1 MGIIAMSIKK
11 KNIII
16 ACILPVFLIGGLSQ
30 VIPFIYAII
39 DDRSMMEILSG
50 QYLGYPDAHAIFLQ
64 YWYALALTGL
74 YHICSQIDWYA
85 LSFFAAQWFCM
96 SLILYRIMGKM
107 EQRKEKIWKIILALS
122 VFLVIGLQTLTQ
134 ITFTTTAAVLGA
146 SILYWY
152 ATTER
157 MTIADLIVLGI
168 LEFLTMQIRIEVF
181 LMVLPVGIVFWCIRM
196 WRKKG
201 EKREK
206 IEWYVP
212 VVVFVVLFIGL
223 LGKEVGYG
231 NEAWK
236 EYNIY
241 NQYRSDIYDYPD
253 YTFPPYESAEE
264 LYAAAGIDSKSRAR
278 TLMNYNYTA
287 DDKITPEFFGNYI
300 HTYKKIY
307 PVGQNRTEKLIK
319 AAKTYVKGLL
329 DGRFHLIQSIGMLVL
344 GLLFLLSIWRKHWSQ
359 AIELLGLLGI
369 QFVLWIYLL
378 YKGRVPERVIYSMN
392 LLLVV
397 IAILICR
404 EISSSFEQEF
414 VKKIWKKGLTAA
426 VFALVMISVVYGNS
440 IRIQNEESYKR
451 NESVE
456 NLKQYCSEYSENFY
470 FNDVTTM
477 AFTTWNVKL
486 WRNKTY
492 TMNYMSLG
500 DWMSFSPVWKKKL
513 EQQGITSV
521 REALYQRDN
530 VYLICTFDKGLEY
543 LTSLYENTTCAEVD
557 RAGLFHI
564 YKLQSL

>member
-1 MGIIAMSIKK
+1 MSIKK

-85 LSFFAAQWFCM
+85 LSFFVAQWFCM

-181 LMVLPVGIVFWCIRM
+181 FMVLPVGIVFWCIRM

-287 DDKITPEFFGNYI
+287 DDKITPEFFENYI

-319 AAKTYVKGLL
+319 AAKIYVKGLL

-344 GLLFLLSIWRKHWSQ
+344 GFLFLLSIWRKHWSQ

-440 IRIQNEESYKR
+440 IRIQNEERYKR

-521 REALYQRDN
+521 REALYKRDN

-543 LTSLYENTTCAEVD
+543 LTSLYENTTCTEVD